1 MNIRTAVLECARAF
15 PLARVGD
22 RKSGSHA
29 MDGFCAVLNNLLPD
43 PGDGGFVV
51 KGSLGAGTM
60 AAVPWAAVFHSSIGT
75 GASEGYYVVFLFS
88 EDSKR
93 VYLTLEAAAGIP
105 MGGAYGVG
113 SLERTAS
120 NALILRARSDELENY
135 GFQLSSD
142 LDLALDPAAKR
153 PKSYAAGAAAYKMYE
168 IGNLPEVEEMEND
181 FRNAVG
187 FFLELVRSG
196 FRLGVDEKDDVSEL
210 AEVVVSRSPVGT
222 GGSRRFPSTP
232 LIRSLLAKPFL
243 ILTGPSGTGKTRG
256 AVRLAEELCG
266 DGGRW
271 VVVAVGADWTDN
283 RHVVGYLNPLERD
296 GGVAVYES
304 TAVLE
309 LVMRANEHPDE
320 VHALILD
327 EMNLSHV
334 ERYFADFLSAMELA
348 DGRGALRLH
357 GAGRARTRVG
367 REVAGAVDFPGNLL
381 VIGTVNIDETTY
393 MFSPKVLDRANVVE
407 MEADGEGLRRVLL
420 GDGDGDDGVG
430 GGEDRGVGFLEV
442 ARVIRGGRE
451 DVVVPSLPDGVR
463 AGVVARLLELHRIL
477 ARGRG
482 EFGYRTGKEVMA
494 YLRASYFLME
504 ERERTVWEAGGWEAA
519 LDEQILQKIL
529 PKLHGSRSRLG
540 PLLGAL
546 ARYCAGGSEEEAMK
560 HYPAGGRSAVY
571 GLQDVRALEGAKFGR
586 SYRKLAR
593 MIEVLVE
600 EQFVSFIC

>member
-1 MNIRTAVLECARAF
+1 MNEADIKDAIV
-15 PLARVGD
+15 
-22 RKSGSHA
+22 
-29 MDGFCAVLNNLLPD
+29 
-43 PGDGGFVV
+43 
-51 KGSLGAGTM
+51 
-60 AAVPWAAVFHSSIGT
+60 
-75 GASEGYYVVFLFS
+75 
-88 EDSKR
+88 
-93 VYLTLEAAAGIP
+93 EAAANLKGSFLYYLAGKKSKGEDRAKIMVIDVGETSIKCDRSGEEISISMTSVQRLASALSAGQP
-105 MGGAYGVG
+105 IHVDTVFGGSGNVRTPLETIAAHAPFCGYLPADSEYNDGPKKLIWFPDAIHAVG
-113 SLERTAS
+113 EVMDATA
-120 NALILRARSDELENY
+120 ILRERQNHAA
-135 GFQLSSD
+135 SSG
-142 LDLALDPAAKR
+142 
-153 PKSYAAGAAAYKMYE
+153 AG
-168 IGNLPEVEEMEND
+168 
-181 FRNAVG
+181 R
-187 FFLELVRSG
+187 
-196 FRLGVDEKDDVSEL
+196 
-210 AEVVVSRSPVGT
+210 
-222 GGSRRFPSTP
+222 PSTP

-296 GGVAVYES
+296 GEVAVYES

-348 DGRGALRLH
+348 DGLGALRLH

-367 REVAGAVDFPGNLL
+367 REVAGSVDFPGNLL

-420 GDGDGDDGVG
+420 GDGEGDDGVG
-430 GGEDRGVGFLEV
+430 GGEDRGVAFLEV

-451 DVVVPSLPDGVR
+451 DVVVPSLPEGVR

-494 YLRASYFLME
+494 YLRASYFLTAAG
-504 ERERTVWEAGGWEAA
+504 ERTVWETGGWEAA

-546 ARYCAGGSEEEAMK
+546 ARYCASGSEEEAMK

>member
-1 MNIRTAVLECARAF
+1 
-15 PLARVGD
+15 
-22 RKSGSHA
+22 
-29 MDGFCAVLNNLLPD
+29 
-43 PGDGGFVV
+43 
-51 KGSLGAGTM
+51 
-60 AAVPWAAVFHSSIGT
+60 
-75 GASEGYYVVFLFS
+75 
-88 EDSKR
+88 
-93 VYLTLEAAAGIP
+93 
-105 MGGAYGVG
+105 
-113 SLERTAS
+113 
-120 NALILRARSDELENY
+120 
-135 GFQLSSD
+135 
-142 LDLALDPAAKR
+142 
-153 PKSYAAGAAAYKMYE
+153 
-168 IGNLPEVEEMEND
+168 MEND

-196 FRLGVDEKDDVSEL
+196 FRLGVAGEDAVSPA
-210 AEVVVSRSPVGT
+210 AEVVVTRSPVGT

-256 AVRLAEELCG
+256 AVRLAEALCG

-367 REVAGAVDFPGNLL
+367 REVAGSVDFPGNLL

-420 GDGDGDDGVG
+420 GVGEGDDGVD

-451 DVVVPSLPDGVR
+451 DVVVPSLPEAVR

-494 YLRASYFLME
+494 YLRASYFLMAAG
-504 ERERTVWEAGGWEAA
+504 ERTVWETGGWEAA

-546 ARYCAGGSEEEAMK
+546 ARYCASGSEEESMK
-560 HYPAGGRSAVY
+560 HYPAGGRAAVY

>member
-1 MNIRTAVLECARAF
+1 MNLRTALLECAKAF
-15 PLARVGD
+15 PLARLGD
-22 RKSGSHA
+22 RKLATAPAADLCTA
-29 MDGFCAVLNNLLPD
+29 MEGLLPAGSQD
-43 PGDGGFVV
+43 KLLV
-51 KGSLGAGTM
+51 KAGLGLGSFPD
-60 AAVPWAAVFHSSIGT
+60 VPWAAVLHQDLGA
-75 GASEGYYVVFLFS
+75 GASKEYYMTYLFS
-88 EDSKR
+88 KDSQR
-93 VYLTLEAAAGIP
+93 VYLVLEASAGFP
-105 MGGAYGVG
+105 VGGDYKQSDFANTVAKAEKLRAESGK
-113 SLERTAS
+113 LER
-120 NALILRARSDELENY
+120 L
-135 GFQLSSD
+135 GFRLASD
-142 LDLALDPAAKR
+142 LDFAVGPGARRA
-153 PKSYAAGAAAYKMYE
+153 KSYAAGAAAYKMYE
-168 IGNLPEVEEMEND
+168 FGDLPEVEEMEND

-187 FFLELVRSG
+187 FFLELVQSG

-210 AEVVVSRSPVGT
+210 AEVVVSRSPVGS

-256 AVRLAEELCG
+256 AVGLAEELCG

-357 GAGRARTRVG
+357 GAGRARTRLG

-420 GDGDGDDGVG
+420 GVGEGADGSG
-430 GGEDRGVGFLEV
+430 GGEDRGLGFLNV
-442 ARVIRGGRE
+442 ARVIRGERK
-451 DVVVPSLPDGVR
+451 DVVVPSLPEGVR

-494 YLRASYFLME
+494 YLRASYFLTAE
-504 ERERTVWEAGGWEAA
+504 GERVAWETGGWEAA

-546 ARYCAGGSEEEAMK
+546 ARYCASGSEEEAMK
-560 HYPAGGRSAVY
+560 HYPAGGRAAVY